1 MTATLDRHSRILDVL
16 ALPTGPELLL
26 RHGYRLGDGFVDVL
40 SQYQTL
46 EDAHREG
53 RIRQLEV
60 LLAGLNNTNQK
71 EPQRGKNR
79 G

>member
-46 EDAHREG
+46 EDAGRAG
-53 RIRQLEV
+53 RIRPREFPM
-60 LLAGLNNTNQK
+60 AGRNNPNPTK
-71 EPQRGKNR
+71 PQG
-79 G
+79 